1 MEQSN
6 DLAMGYVMGRDGNG
20 YGNGYGGFGGFGGDW
35 LAILVILAIL
45 GGNNGWGFGGNG
57 GNNMIGYELGK
68 AATQA
73 DVASGFN
80 NSAVLNNLNDI
91 KLGQQTGFAN
101 VQQTL
106 CQGFNGLD
114 RAIGDCCCQTQR
126 SIDNVRFELERST
139 CNILQNQD
147 RNTQRLFDYLTNK
160 ENQELRDQVL
170 TYKFRE
176 SQSQQNAYLVDQL
189 RPTARP
195 AYPACNPYESA
206 WGWNRGGFNQGNN
219 CCCNG

>member
-1 MEQSN
+1 MEQGN
-6 DLAMGYVMGRDGNG
+6 DLAMGYVMGRDGG
-20 YGNGYGGFGGFGGDW
+20 YGNYGGLGGFGGDW
-35 LAILVILAIL
+35 LAILVILALL
-45 GGNNGWGFGGNG
+45 GGNGNWGFGGNG

-80 NSAVLNNLNDI
+80 NSAVLSNLNDI
-91 KLGQQTGFAN
+91 KLGQQTGFSA

-106 CQGFNGLD
+106 CQGFNGVD

-126 SIDNVRFELERST
+126 SIDSVKFEMERNK
-139 CNILQNQD
+139 CDIIENAN
-147 RNTQRLFDYLTNK
+147 RNTQRLLDYMQEK
-160 ENQELRDQVL
+160 ENRDLRDQVL

-176 SQSQQNAYLVDQL
+176 SQSAQNAYLIDQL

-195 AYPACNPYESA
+195 AYPACNPYSSS
-206 WGWNRGGFNQGNN
+206 WGWNGSWGNN
-219 CCCNG
+219 GNCCNNG

>member
-1 MEQSN
+1 MN
-6 DLAMGYVMGRDGNG
+6 DFGMGYAMGRDGT
-20 YGNGYGGFGGFGGDW
+20 YGGNCGCGYGGFGGDW

-57 GNNMIGYELGK
+57 GNNNMIGYELGK

-80 NSAVLNNLNDI
+80 NSAVLGNLNDI
-91 KLGQQTGFAN
+91 KLGQQTGFSA

-106 CQGFNGLD
+106 CQGFNGVD

-126 SIDNVRFELERST
+126 SIDSINFNLERAK
-139 CNILQNQD
+139 CDILQNQD
-147 RNTQRLFDYLTNK
+147 RNTQRLFDYLNNK
-160 ENQELRDQVL
+160 ENQNLRDEVL
-170 TYKFRE
+170 TYKFKE
-176 SQSQQNAYLVDQL
+176 SQAVQNAYLVDQL

-195 AYPACNPYESA
+195 AYPACNPYESS
-206 WGWNRGGFNQGNN
+206 WGWNRSGCNNN
-219 CCCNG
+219 CCFG

>member
-1 MEQSN
+1 MNETN
-6 DLAMGYVMGRDGNG
+6 DVATGYIMGRDANG

-35 LAILVILAIL
+35 LAILVILALL

-80 NSAVLNNLNDI
+80 NSAVLSNLNDL
-91 KLGQQTGFAN
+91 KLGQQTGFAA

-106 CQGFNGLD
+106 CQGFNGID

-126 SIDNVRFELERST
+126 SIDAVRFDMERNT

-147 RNTQRLFDYLTNK
+147 RNTQRLFDYLVNK
-160 ENQELRDQVL
+160 ENQNLRDEVL

-176 SQSQQNAYLVDQL
+176 SQATQNAYLVDQL

-206 WGWNRGGFNQGNN
+206 WGWNRNGNGCCGFNG
-219 CCCNG
+219 

>member
-1 MEQSN
+1 MEQGN

-20 YGNGYGGFGGFGGDW
+20 YGNGFGGFGGDW
-35 LAILVILAIL
+35 LAILVILALL
-45 GGNNGWGFGGNG
+45 GGNNGFGFGGNG

-80 NSAVLNNLNDI
+80 NSAVLSNLNDI
-91 KLGQQTGFAN
+91 KLGQQTGFAAI
-101 VQQTL
+101 QQTL
-106 CQGFNGLD
+106 CQGFNGINQGLMEQSYNTQNGFNQLS
-114 RAIGDCCCQTQR
+114 RQLSDCCC
-126 SIDNVRFELERST
+126 ELRETS
-139 CNILQNQD
+139 N
-147 RNTQRLFDYLTNK
+147 RNAQRLLDYAQAK
-160 ENQELRDQVL
+160 ENQALRDEVL

-176 SQSQQNAYLVDQL
+176 SQAVQNAYLVDQL

-206 WGWNRGGFNQGNN
+206 WGWNRGGN
-219 CCCNG
+219 CGPTCCNG

>member
-1 MEQSN
+1 MEQNN

-20 YGNGYGGFGGFGGDW
+20 YGGCNGFGGFGGDW
-35 LAILVILAIL
+35 LAILVILALL
-45 GGNNGWGFGGNG
+45 GGNGGWGFGGNG

-80 NSAVLNNLNDI
+80 NSAVLSNLNDL
-91 KLGQQTGFAN
+91 KLGQQTGFSG

-106 CQGFNGLD
+106 CQGFNGID

-126 SIDNVRFELERST
+126 SIDAVRFDMERNK
-139 CNILQNQD
+139 CDIIQNQD
-147 RNTQRLFDYLTNK
+147 RNAQRLFDYFVNK
-160 ENQELRDQVL
+160 ENQALRDEVL

-176 SQSQQNAYLVDQL
+176 SQATQNAYLVDQL

-195 AYPACNPYESA
+195 AYPACNPYSSS
-206 WGWNRGGFNQGNN
+206 WGWNGGNGN
-219 CCCNG
+219 CCFQG